1 MNAKLILLI
10 SVQSVSPLQLCFALR
25 RVSRLVVVIALAC
38 ASVFPMASYASEIHE
53 AVRSGDLIRLR
64 AILEKD
70 SVLVDAKSKSDQ
82 STPLH
87 EAVRTGNFEA
97 VRALIA
103 AKADLDAK
111 TSQGLTPL
119 KLAKG
124 LCRTNIA
131 SLLEAN
137 GAQMLEPPPKP
148 RTWVV
153 PAAQFPQPQRAF
165 MPPYRLAL
173 RGDKALRIINN
184 SRRTVSVRILS
195 GNAGADL
202 YIGPGA
208 SRSANVPSG
217 NFELYYIFSDEP
229 GALYKGDNVRLPS
242 YAASGSITLGA
253 SLGNYSIRQA
263 N

>member
-1 MNAKLILLI
+1 MNAKLSQLI
-10 SVQSVSPLQLCFALR
+10 SVQSVSLSPLSFALR
-25 RVSRLVVVIALAC
+25 KVSRPVVVFALAC
-38 ASVFPMASYASEIHE
+38 ASVFPTPICASEIHV
-53 AVRSGDLIRLR
+53 AARNGDLARLR
-64 AILEKD
+64 ALLEQTP
-70 SVLVDAKSKSDQ
+70 VLVDDKSKGDQ

-87 EAVRTGNFEA
+87 EAVRAGNFEA
-97 VRALIA
+97 VRVLIA

-153 PAAQFPQPQRAF
+153 PTAQLPQRAS
-165 MPPYRLAL
+165 MPPYRTVL
-173 RGDKALRIINN
+173 RGDKTLSIINN

-195 GNAGADL
+195 GGAGADL
-202 YIGPGA
+202 YIGPGG
-208 SRSANVPSG
+208 SRSASVPGG

-229 GALYKGDNVRLPS
+229 WTLYKGDNVWLS
-242 YAASGSITLGA
+242 SNIASGSITIGA
-253 SLGNYSIRQA
+253 SFGNYSIRQV

>member
-1 MNAKLILLI
+1 MNAKLLQLI
-10 SVQSVSPLQLCFALR
+10 SVQSVSQLQLCFALR
-25 RVSRLVVVIALAC
+25 RVIRLVVVIALAC

-70 SVLVDAKSKSDQ
+70 SALVDDKSKSDQ

-131 SLLEAN
+131 SQLEAN

-153 PAAQFPQPQRAF
+153 PTAQLPQRAS
-165 MPPYRLAL
+165 MPPYRSAL
-173 RGDKALRIINN
+173 RGDKALSIINN
-184 SRRTVSVRILS
+184 SRRSVSVRILS
-195 GNAGADL
+195 GGSGADL
-202 YIGPGA
+202 YIGPGG
-208 SRSANVPSG
+208 SRSASVPSG

-229 GALYKGDNVRLPS
+229 WALYKGDNVRLPS

-253 SLGNYSIRQA
+253 SLGNYSIRQV